1 MSRITAGPVPDNTLL
16 SRYRERRAYMDAYW
30 LDVPG
35 AATLPGYVEA
45 FYTTPLFG
53 LERFVLNF
61 VGKPSSNAEARAMAQ
76 GKSSR
81 FAAWTVEARTENDI
95 LLCDYLG
102 RTRSWLM
109 CVRAGDGTRLYFG
122 SAIVPRRMTAD
133 GRAEL
138 GPAFHALLG
147 FHRVYSRALLR
158 AAANRLQ
165 AD

>member
-1 MSRITAGPVPDNTLL
+1 MSRITTGPVPDGSLL

-30 LDVPG
+30 LHVQSAP
-35 AATLPGYVEA
+35 TLPDYVEA

-53 LERFVLNF
+53 LERFVLNV
-61 VGKPSSNAEARAMAQ
+61 VGKPSSHAEARAMAQ
-76 GKSSR
+76 GKSDR
-81 FAAWTVEARTENDI
+81 FAAWTVEARTDNEI

-109 CVRAGDGTRLYFG
+109 CERAAGWSRLYFG
-122 SAIVPRRMTAD
+122 SAVVPRRVTAD
-133 GRAEL
+133 GHVEL
-138 GPAFHALLG
+138 GAGFHALLG

-158 AAANRLQ
+158 SAANRLQ

>member
-1 MSRITAGPVPDNTLL
+1 MSRITAGPVPDHTLL

-30 LDVPG
+30 LHVQG
-35 AATLPGYVEA
+35 APTLPNYIEA

-61 VGKPSSNAEARAMAQ
+61 VGKPSSDAEARDMAQ
-76 GKSSR
+76 GKSDR
-81 FAAWTVEARTENDI
+81 FAAWTVEARTDNEI
-95 LLCDYLG
+95 LLCDYLS

-109 CVRAGDGTRLYFG
+109 CERAAGWTRLYFG
-122 SAIVPRRMTAD
+122 SAIVPRRVTAD

-138 GPAFHALLG
+138 GSAFHALLG